1 MSLEVERSAPMR
13 AQRSDFVPVELMPI
27 RFAMVLSR
35 EALQM
40 LSQERL
46 FRAIHLLRSNSLK
59 SVIDDFLIEIL
70 HTLTAKAERPR

>member
-1 MSLEVERSAPMR
+1 MR
-13 AQRSDFVPVELMPI
+13 VHSSDFVPVELMPI

-46 FRAIHLLRSNSLK
+46 FGAIHLLRAGSLN
-59 SVIDDFLIEIL
+59 FLSM
-70 HTLTAKAERPR
+70 TS